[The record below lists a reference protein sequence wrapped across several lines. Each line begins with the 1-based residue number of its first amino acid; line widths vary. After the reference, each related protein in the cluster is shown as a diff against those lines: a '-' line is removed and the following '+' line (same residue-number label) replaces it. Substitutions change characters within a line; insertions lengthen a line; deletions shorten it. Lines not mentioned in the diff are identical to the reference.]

1 MMGPC
6 RLSNNE
12 ILSKYHSNCSSL
24 PDKYTSVQVAIWQD
38 LVDEIV
44 ILHYLNFC
52 ETPNKTFTSP
62 ITPPN
67 NYFHIKT
74 GQLPGISANIWSAHF
89 KGGLRDC
96 TLTLSHWRLFVWCYL
111 ALFWGFLVTQWQR
124 AHLLCR
130 RFRFSSWVGK
140 IPWRRKR

>member
-62 ITPPN
+62 ITPPTTVS
-67 NYFHIKT
+67 I
-74 GQLPGISANIWSAHF
+74 GVSVGESGL
-89 KGGLRDC
+89 GGVNLDLGTRI
-96 TLTLSHWRLFVWCYL
+96 L
-111 ALFWGFLVTQWQR
+111 
-124 AHLLCR
+124 
-130 RFRFSSWVGK
+130 
-140 IPWRRKR
+140 